1 MELPL
6 NAAYNPRREQV
17 PKKSSISA
25 CLSISRLP
33 NVPIQMCSVTQS
45 QKTLSSGV
53 NSHDLPGQGISLA
66 SLINISVLGSKVPS
80 L

>member
-1 MELPL
+1 
-6 NAAYNPRREQV
+6 
-17 PKKSSISA
+17 
-25 CLSISRLP
+25 
-33 NVPIQMCSVTQS
+33 MCSVTQS